1 MDKNLSTQHI
11 PFVTVMMPVH
21 NGEKYIKYAIE
32 SILSQTYKDFELL
45 IVNDASTDKTV
56 NIIHT
61 YKDSRIRLIHNSKQL
76 GLSAIRQKG
85 VSEARGSLLAF
96 LDSDD
101 IALSHRLEKQ
111 VNYFKEN
118 KDITAVGSWVGV
130 IDEKG
135 NKTGRI
141 WRHATLAKIIPSIL
155 LFRNCFTQ
163 SSMMVRKK
171 NLLEF
176 GYRLDYW
183 AAPDYDLWSRMIAK
197 YKMANISE
205 VLTYYRAYK
214 ESMSHT
220 EKAEIKNC
228 TQKIMADNLKRL
240 GLNATYEEVVIHD
253 SLERHR
259 EEFSVKEIDKV
270 QTWLIKLV
278 LANQKKGVYPEKIFS
293 SVVSDYWFK
302 VCCVSANRR
311 LEIYKKYS
319 STDLRTNWK
328 KSLILFTLSVFQKSH
343 LIDVSSDTWIKMT
356 H

>member
-1 MDKNLSTQHI
+1 MDKNLNI
-11 PFVTVMMPVH
+11 PHTPLVTVMMPVF
-21 NGEKYIKYAIE
+21 NGEKYIKFAIE

-61 YKDSRIRLIHNSKQL
+61 YKDSRVRLIHNSKQL
-76 GLSAIRQKG
+76 GLSAIRQRG

-111 VNYFKEN
+111 INFLGEN
-118 KDITAVGSWVGV
+118 AEVAAVGSWVEV

-135 NKTGRI
+135 SRIGRI
-141 WRHATLAKIIPSIL
+141 WRHATSAKIIPSIL

-171 NLLEF
+171 YLIEF
-176 GYRLDYW
+176 GYRQDYW
-183 AAPDYDLWSRMIAK
+183 AAPDYELWLRMISK

-214 ESMSHT
+214 ESMSYRQ
-220 EKAEIKNC
+220 EKEIKYC
-228 TQKIMADNLKRL
+228 TQKIMSDNLKKL
-240 GLNATYEEVVIHD
+240 GLTPTHEEVAIHD

-278 LANQKKGVYPEKIFS
+278 LVNRRRKLYPEKIFNA
-293 SVVSDYWFK
+293 VVSDYWFK
-302 VCCVSANRR
+302 VCCVSAVRG
-311 LEIYKKYS
+311 LKIYKKYS
-319 STDLRTNWK
+319 SSDLTSIWK
-328 KSLILFTLSVFQKSH
+328 KNIILFTLSALQKSR
-343 LIDVSSDTWIKMT
+343 LIDITSDTWIKKT

>member
-1 MDKNLSTQHI
+1 MDKNLNI
-11 PFVTVMMPVH
+11 PHTPLVTVMMPVF
-21 NGEKYIKYAIE
+21 NGEKYIKFAIE

-76 GLSAIRQKG
+76 GLSAIRQ
-85 VSEARGSLLAF
+85 RGISKSRGRLIAF

-101 IALSHRLEKQ
+101 ITLSHRLEKQ
-111 VNYFKEN
+111 INFLGEN
-118 KDITAVGSWVGV
+118 AEVAAVGSWVEV

-135 NKTGRI
+135 SKTGRI
-141 WRHATLAKIIPSIL
+141 WRHATSERIIPSIL

-171 NLLEF
+171 HLVEF
-176 GYRLDYW
+176 GYRQDYW

-205 VLTYYRAYK
+205 VLTYYRMYK
-214 ESMSHT
+214 ESMSYRQ
-220 EKAEIKNC
+220 EKEIKNC
-228 TQKIMADNLKRL
+228 TQEIMTDNLKRL
-240 GLNATYEEVVIHD
+240 GLNPTQEEVVIHD
-253 SLERHR
+253 SLERHQ

-278 LANQKKGVYPEKIFS
+278 LANKKKGVYPEKIFNAA
-293 SVVSDYWFK
+293 VSDYWFK
-302 VCCVSANRR
+302 VCCVSANRG

-319 STDLRTNWK
+319 SSDMRTNRK